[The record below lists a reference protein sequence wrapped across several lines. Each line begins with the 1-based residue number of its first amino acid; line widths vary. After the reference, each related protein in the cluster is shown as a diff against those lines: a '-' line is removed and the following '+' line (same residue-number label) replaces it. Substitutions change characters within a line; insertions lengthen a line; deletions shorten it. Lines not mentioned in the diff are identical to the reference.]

1 MMAIQNINGQPIQ
14 YGQNLQYSHNSYYNQ
29 NNQVYEYRA

>member
-1 MMAIQNINGQPIQ
+1 MAIQNINVQPIQ